1 MSNKV
6 QLGAISI
13 IILELLLDMLD
24 LEKDYV
30 DSQQTSPV
38 PLTWKLLILD
48 QSTSKIVSPVLKV
61 SELRDQGV
69 TLYLQLLN
77 DGNIGNG
84 ERERLREV
92 PAVYFVQPTLQNIT
106 QICTVPN
113 EHFITT
119 LLSHIQSFVGH
130 EKGSLRI
137 VLFELCKS
145 ITKGDARVTCT
156 NSSRLG
162 IGG

>member
-1 MSNKV
+1 
-6 QLGAISI
+6 
-13 IILELLLDMLD
+13 MLD

-30 DSQQTSPV
+30 DSQQASPV

-77 DGNIGNG
+77 DANTGNG

-113 EHFITT
+113 E
-119 LLSHIQSFVGH
+119 SFY
-130 EKGSLRI
+130 
-137 VLFELCKS
+137 
-145 ITKGDARVTCT
+145 
-156 NSSRLG
+156 N
-162 IGG
+162 

>member
-30 DSQQTSPV
+30 DPQQTSPV

-77 DGNIGNG
+77 DDNTVMGRGNG
-84 ERERLREV
+84 
-92 PAVYFVQPTLQNIT
+92 
-106 QICTVPN
+106 
-113 EHFITT
+113 
-119 LLSHIQSFVGH
+119 
-130 EKGSLRI
+130 
-137 VLFELCKS
+137 
-145 ITKGDARVTCT
+145 
-156 NSSRLG
+156 
-162 IGG
+162 